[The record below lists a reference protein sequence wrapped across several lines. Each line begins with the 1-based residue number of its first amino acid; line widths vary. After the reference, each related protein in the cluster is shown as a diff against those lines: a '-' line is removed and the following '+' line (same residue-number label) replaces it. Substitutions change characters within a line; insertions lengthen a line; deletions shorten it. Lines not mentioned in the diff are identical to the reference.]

1 MDDGASTALSEDEM
15 SLSDDVKTALTNDQQ
30 LMAILTGGVF
40 NDVEEISRQ
49 GTPDAFDDNKEL
61 LPSAL
66 IKMGTE
72 IPMRS
77 GYPNSVQTPFTIYFY
92 ERSGYD
98 DIEEAM
104 GLAFDILNDSQ
115 TGSNVWRIEFDNAVY
130 QQRDTALDC
139 PLGSLR
145 FVAKRLR

>member
-1 MDDGASTALSEDEM
+1 M
-15 SLSDDVKTALTNDQQ
+15 SISDDLKTTMMNDAA

-49 GTPDAFDDNKEL
+49 GTPNAFDAITKEIK
-61 LPSAL
+61 PCAL
-66 IKMGTE
+66 IKYGTE
-72 IPMRS
+72 IPLTS
-77 GYPNSVQTPFTIYFY
+77 GYANAVQTPLTIYFY
-92 ERSGYD
+92 ERSGYAN
-98 DIEEAM
+98 IEPAM
-104 GLAFDILNDSQ
+104 GLTFDLLNASQ
-115 TGSNVWRIEFDNAVY
+115 VGSNVWRIEFDNAVY